1 MQYISLFL
9 FSSILL
15 LACSTAKIAVDDN
28 GWGNTEEYAVKGR
41 QGFLMR
47 QKLEFG
53 EYQTVSVNRSWTKG
67 SSFGFAMPIN
77 VDWVDRLNVEWV
89 KKKQTVRFS
98 LVDAKGNK
106 SEVTA
111 FSKVKYRDLTI
122 GNNPNSI
129 VNIAGDILSI
139 GDAGSNTYAV
149 RIFPSANDYP
159 WEMIIDNNAAQRNPR
174 KYVGL
179 LARSKNEYYTI
190 QPIYKLIGKNGKP
203 VNALAGTLGFEIKN
217 RAGETYAAVSLIDNG
232 VVYFNDIPEEERF
245 LLANAIAALLLQ
257 QELDTDI

>member
-1 MQYISLFL
+1 M
-9 FSSILL
+9 
-15 LACSTAKIAVDDN
+15 ACSTAKVAVDDN
-28 GWGNTEEYAVKGR
+28 GWGKTEEYTVKGR
-41 QGFLMR
+41 QGFLNR
-47 QKLEFG
+47 QKLVFG
-53 EYQTVSVNRSWTKG
+53 EYQTESVNRSWTKG

-77 VDWVDRLNVEWV
+77 IDWVDRLNVEYV
-89 KKKQTVRFS
+89 KRKQTVRFS
-98 LVDAKGNK
+98 LVDRQGNK

-111 FSKVKYRDLTI
+111 FSKVRYRDLTI

-129 VNIAGDILSI
+129 VNIAGDILKI
-139 GDAGSNTYAV
+139 GDNGSNTYAV
-149 RIFPSANDYP
+149 RIIPSANDYP

-190 QPIYKLIGKNGKP
+190 QPIYKLVGKNGKV
-203 VNALAGTLGFEIKN
+203 VNIPIAGSVGFEIKN

-232 VVYFNDIPEEERF
+232 VVYFNDIPEDEKF